1 LSNSWIT
8 RAETAADVDIIRE
21 LTRQAFGRDFEAD
34 LVDALRADPVAWLL
48 PELSIVTTTPA
59 GEIVGHALFTRVHI
73 DETPALSLGPVSVV
87 PAYQNQGVGSA
98 AIRAGLAVATE
109 RGEHAIV
116 LVGHLEYYPRFGF
129 GPAAKAGISATFETG
144 PHLMALG
151 LDPRRPLPAGVI
163 RYPVDL
169 QI

>member
-1 LSNSWIT
+1 LSISWIT
-8 RAETAADVDIIRE
+8 RAETPADVDTIRE

-34 LVDALRADPVAWLL
+34 LVDALRADPAAWLT
-48 PELSIVTTTPA
+48 PELSIVTTTPD

-73 DETPALSLGPVSVV
+73 DDTPALSLGPVSVV

-109 RGEHAIV
+109 RGEHAVV
-116 LVGHLEYYPRFGF
+116 LLGHLDYYPRFGF
-129 GPAAKAGISATFETG
+129 GPAAKAGISATFEAG

-151 LDPRRPLPAGVI
+151 LDASRLLPAGVI
-163 RYPVDL
+163 HYPVSW